1 MPVAT
6 LPTRPLRKG
15 WAPFVTALAAVALF
29 SVMDAAV
36 KRATL
41 EAGLFMALLCRA
53 LVSTAVAL
61 PLWWRL
67 EGRIP
72 PRATLRLHALR
83 GLVSVGTTI
92 AFFWGLAR
100 TPLAE
105 GIALSFI
112 APLVALW
119 FAAALLGEA
128 VRWPAIAAGVV
139 GFAGVAVIALGQTH
153 GGGGGEAT
161 LGIAAILVGAVL
173 YALSLVLLR
182 KQSQAAGPAEVAL
195 VQALAMVLAA
205 APLAPWWWHTPGLI
219 AFGWM
224 SFSGLLSSVA
234 LMLAAWAWGRAEA
247 QVLVVTEYTAFI
259 WAAGL
264 GWWLFGEGLA
274 SSTLAGVMLILA
286 GCWIGARHG
295 SSVPAEPIAS

>member
-1 MPVAT
+1 MPNAAPPVKA
-6 LPTRPLRKG
+6 LHRG
-15 WAPFVTALAAVALF
+15 WAPFAMALAAVALF

-36 KRATL
+36 KIATL

-61 PLWWRL
+61 PLWLRL

-83 GLVSVGTTI
+83 GVVSVGTTI

-119 FAAALLGEA
+119 LAAVMLGET
-128 VRWPAIAAGVV
+128 VRWPAIAAGLI
-139 GFAGVAVIALGQTH
+139 GFAGVAVIALGQMH
-153 GGGGGEAT
+153 GGGGTAIW
-161 LGIAAILVGAVL
+161 GIAAILVGAVL

-182 KQSQAAGPAEVAL
+182 QQSQAAGPAEVAL
-195 VQALAMVLAA
+195 VQAAAMALAA
-205 APLAPWWWHTPGLI
+205 GVLAPWWWHTPGLI

-224 SFSGLLSSVA
+224 SFAGLLSSVA
-234 LMLAAWAWGRAEA
+234 LMLASWAWGRAEA

-259 WAAGL
+259 WAVGL
-264 GWWLFGEGLA
+264 GWWLFGEALA
-274 SSTLAGVMLILA
+274 LTTLAGVLLILA

-295 SSVPAEPIAS
+295 TSVPGEPIAS